1 MNLRRF
7 ARNLSSVSPAGVVS
21 TADCSLTTSRGDD
34 VEGFDRRRFL
44 KGSSV
49 AAGLAGAMTI
59 VPGALPAL
67 ARSTSAGKG
76 VSSSLADRAAAE
88 QRQPALDT
96 TAEPVVAHIRD
107 AGMGHIDVFVGTKHF
122 SVQDR
127 SLAKRIVSAA
137 R

>member
-1 MNLRRF
+1 
-7 ARNLSSVSPAGVVS
+7 
-21 TADCSLTTSRGDD
+21 
-34 VEGFDRRRFL
+34 VEGFDRRKFL

-76 VSSSLADRAAAE
+76 VSTSLADRVAE
-88 QRQPALDT
+88 QRQTALDT

-107 AGMGHIDVFVGTKHF
+107 AGKGQIDVFVGTKHF